1 MAKQRSGSKGGTP
14 RLRVVEDNM
23 VVVVSLKVKGPRR
36 HLKGM
41 VKKELKASIQNDLEN
56 ELPDGVEIEYFGIT
70 EL

>member
-1 MAKQRSGSKGGTP
+1 MAKRTGGNEGGTP
-14 RLRVVEDNM
+14 SLRIVEDNM

-41 VKKELKASIQNDLEN
+41 IKKELKESIQSDLEN
-56 ELPDGVEIEYFGIT
+56 ELPNGVEIEYFGIT